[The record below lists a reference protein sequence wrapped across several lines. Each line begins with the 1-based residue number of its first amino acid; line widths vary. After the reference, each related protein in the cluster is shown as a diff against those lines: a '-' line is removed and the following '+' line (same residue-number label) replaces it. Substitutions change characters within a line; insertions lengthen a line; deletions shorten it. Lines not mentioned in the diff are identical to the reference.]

1 MTPEEYWAYKAFT
14 RDDAADEA
22 LRKSEVF
29 QNYKQA
35 ELQREAELVQINADK
50 KIAEEDRLL
59 QQIEDFEKAVHAS
72 PALKQKLKEVKAYI
86 AAHPEAEKNVDQNLI
101 AGLNMLN
108 LED

>member
-1 MTPEEYWAYKAFT
+1 MTPEEYWAYKSFV

-35 ELQREAELVQINADK
+35 ELQREAELEGINAMK
-50 KIAEEDRLL
+50 KVAEEEQLL

-72 PALKQKLKEVKAYI
+72 PSLKQKLKEVKAYI
-86 AAHPEAEKNVDQNLI
+86 AANPEAEKTVDQNLL
-101 AGLNMLN
+101 AGLNMIN